1 MATTKKKKQKCEH
14 CGKVIAGVI
23 KIITYRKKIGQ
34 KSINVVESYDEKCFL
49 IKNKERAINE
59 LNKKKR
65 TCKRKSCKKSR
76 M

>member
-1 MATTKKKKQKCEH
+1 MKTKKHKCKY
-14 CGKVIAGVI
+14 CGKVIVGVV
-23 KIITYRKKIGQ
+23 KLITYRKKIGQ
-34 KSINVVESYDEKCFL
+34 KSINVVELYDEKCFL
-49 IKNKERAINE
+49 IKNKERALNE